1 MLGPGP
7 HHSTCSIQFSGEALS
22 QAQRR
27 ELALQVTHAILCWV
41 QAWSPGS
48 TPGTS
53 GKGVDSHE
61 EAAKQ
66 GHKSCPAQQCCLPG
80 LTNQGPEEGMVT
92 HKDAAC
98 PLLAAAP
105 LSPSSAITDL

>member
-7 HHSTCSIQFSGEALS
+7 HHSTCSTQLPGEALS

-27 ELALQVTHAILCWV
+27 ELALQVTHTILCWV

-48 TPGTS
+48 TPGNS
-53 GKGVDSHE
+53 SKGVDSHE

-66 GHKSCPAQQCCLPG
+66 SCPSQQCCLPG
-80 LTNQGPEEGMVT
+80 LTNQGPEEGMVA
-92 HKDAAC
+92 HKDAVC
-98 PLLAAAP
+98 FLLAAAP